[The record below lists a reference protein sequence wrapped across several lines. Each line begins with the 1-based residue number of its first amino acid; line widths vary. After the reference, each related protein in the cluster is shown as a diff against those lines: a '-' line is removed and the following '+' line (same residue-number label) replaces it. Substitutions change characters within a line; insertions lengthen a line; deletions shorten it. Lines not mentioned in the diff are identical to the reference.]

1 MASGSKTIIYA
12 AAVGNAGI
20 AVTKFTASVM
30 TGSAAMLA
38 EGIHSL
44 VDTGNQILL
53 LHGLR
58 RSVRPPSQNFPFG
71 HGKEIYFWSF
81 IVSILIFAV
90 GAGVSIYEGILH
102 LLHPQAHTD
111 AWINYLVLSIAIVFE
126 GVAWTLALRE
136 FNTVRGNVGL
146 VEAVQRGKDPTLF
159 VVLFEDSAALLGLLV
174 AMAGV
179 WLGEVTGNPVWDAI
193 ATIVIGC
200 ILAGTAVWL
209 AYETKGLLIGEGAS
223 PEVVA
228 SIREIVGK
236 TPAVAHVNEVLTL
249 HMGPEFVLLTVSVT
263 FREALVAG
271 EIEKAIDN
279 ITVRVRDRHPVVKR
293 VFIEAEALRSKA
305 A

>member
-1 MASGSKTIIYA
+1 
-12 AAVGNAGI
+12 
-20 AVTKFTASVM
+20 
-30 TGSAAMLA
+30 
-38 EGIHSL
+38 
-44 VDTGNQILL
+44 
-53 LHGLR
+53 
-58 RSVRPPSQNFPFG
+58 
-71 HGKEIYFWSF
+71 
-81 IVSILIFAV
+81 
-90 GAGVSIYEGILH
+90 
-102 LLHPQAHTD
+102 
-111 AWINYLVLSIAIVFE
+111 
-126 GVAWTLALRE
+126 
-136 FNTVRGNVGL
+136 
-146 VEAVQRGKDPTLF
+146 
-159 VVLFEDSAALLGLLV
+159 
-174 AMAGV
+174 
-179 WLGEVTGNPVWDAI
+179 VWDAI